1 METFIKPDSNTRINL
16 LDLSYL
22 GSRRRQASTN
32 PKHDSDQI
40 CRRRGD
46 ESFGPALL
54 TSCPTTKLGNPPK
67 ILCAGQKQSRHG
79 ERNSRQIQPDDPV
92 ERPALIAVMVIEVA
106 AHVET
111 LRRRGMAPRKRGRTG
126 GRGIISQRYPMKR
139 TLRPDV
145 FTHGGRNRAPSR
157 AGR

>member
-32 PKHDSDQI
+32 PKHGGDPI
-40 CRRRGD
+40 CSD

-54 TSCPTTKLGNPPK
+54 TSCPATKLRIPPK

-92 ERPALIAVMVIEVA
+92 ERPGLIAVMVIEVA
-106 AHVET
+106 ARVET
-111 LRRRGMAPRKRGRTG
+111 LRHRGMAPRKRGRTG
-126 GRGIISQRYPMKR
+126 GQGIISQRYPMER

-145 FTHGGRNRAPSR
+145 STHGGRNRAPSR